1 MKKFLKLVLSFLFL
15 IGSQSVVLAQSTES
29 IKADRTN
36 FIWGEGFGT
45 TVKAADQAALADII
59 GQISTQVENTTEAQT
74 SDVNNEFKKTWS
86 DVVKTYSNAT
96 LKNTERMVIQNE
108 PDAKVFRYV
117 KRSELTKIFESRKN
131 KIIELSENAE
141 TAIKNNQVADALR
154 YFYWS
159 QTLLRSHPEASEI
172 KMKSDA
178 GTDEL
183 LITWIPMQINQ
194 IFANLTLKVDQIEQ
208 QEGYTTYNLD
218 IKYKNEPVNNFD
230 YTYWSGQ
237 DWSNI
242 ISAKDGLGVVEL
254 PKNQSNS
261 EIRIKAEYVFEG
273 EANIDLE
280 LRDVMLKLPEVPY
293 KNSYINISSKVST
306 PPKPV
311 ATTPDVTTVNESIA
325 ESKTTN
331 SAVTAPVATTEAATD
346 AATNALPTEANAG
359 MEIKPANSVGTV
371 RPLAEAKDKDAIMKK
386 VISAISTKN
395 YSSAESLFTPEGY
408 TILQGLLQYGNAQ
421 VLKLTELKYYQFGET
436 IICRSVPMSFR
447 FKSNNRT
454 FVEDVVFYFDKD
466 NKINNLTFGLS
477 KKTVD
482 DIASNNTWSEDVR
495 MQLMNF
501 MENYKTAYALK
512 RLDYIEKIFSD
523 DALIITGRL
532 TKVNN
537 SPEFQYLN
545 NSIVKYNKV
554 TKAEYLKKLKY
565 SFASNEF
572 INLRFAD
579 NIVKRSGKL
588 NAKNVYGIQ
597 IKQDYFS
604 TNYGDTGYLFL
615 LIDFSDSIAPQIHVR
630 TWQPEKNPDGSIY
643 GLSDF

>member
-1 MKKFLKLVLSFLFL
+1 M
-15 IGSQSVVLAQSTES
+15 
-29 IKADRTN
+29 
-36 FIWGEGFGT
+36 
-45 TVKAADQAALADII
+45 
-59 GQISTQVENTTEAQT
+59 
-74 SDVNNEFKKTWS
+74 
-86 DVVKTYSNAT
+86 
-96 LKNTERMVIQNE
+96 
-108 PDAKVFRYV
+108 
-117 KRSELTKIFESRKN
+117 
-131 KIIELSENAE
+131 
-141 TAIKNNQVADALR
+141 
-154 YFYWS
+154 
-159 QTLLRSHPEASEI
+159 
-172 KMKSDA
+172 
-178 GTDEL
+178 
-183 LITWIPMQINQ
+183 
-194 IFANLTLKVDQIEQ
+194 
-208 QEGYTTYNLD
+208 
-218 IKYKNEPVNNFD
+218 
-230 YTYWSGQ
+230 
-237 DWSNI
+237 
-242 ISAKDGLGVVEL
+242 
-254 PKNQSNS
+254 
-261 EIRIKAEYVFEG
+261 
-273 EANIDLE
+273 
-280 LRDVMLKLPEVPY
+280 
-293 KNSYINISSKVST
+293 NISSKVST
-306 PPKPV
+306 PPKNI
-311 ATTPDVTTVNESIA
+311 AKIPDVINAPTVSNTPNVTTTSTVTESIA
-325 ESKTTN
+325 DSKTTN
-331 SAVTAPVATTEAATD
+331 STAAAPAV
-346 AATNALPTEANAG
+346 NAVPASIVTPTEATAAI
-359 MEIKPANSVGTV
+359 EIKPANSVGTV
-371 RPLAEAKDKDAIMKK
+371 KPIAEAKDKDAIMKK
-386 VISAISTKN
+386 VVAAISTKN
-395 YSSAESLFTPEGY
+395 YSSAELLFTPEGY

-421 VLKLTELKYYQFGET
+421 VLKITELKYYQFGET
-436 IICRSVPMSFR
+436 VICRSVPMSFR

-466 NKINNLTFGLS
+466 NKISNLTFGLS

-482 DIASNNTWSEDVR
+482 DIASNNTWTEDVR

-512 RLDYIEKIFSD
+512 RIDYIEKIFSD

-532 TKVNN
+532 TKINN

>member
-1 MKKFLKLVLSFLFL
+1 MKKFLNIAMFFLFL
-15 IGSQSVVLAQSTES
+15 IGLQTVVIAQSVES
-29 IKADRTN
+29 IKADRDN

-74 SDVNNEFKKTWS
+74 SDINNEFKKTWS

-131 KIIELSENAE
+131 KIIELSQNAE

-172 KMKSDA
+172 KMKCDA
-178 GTDEL
+178 GTEEL

-194 IFANLTLKVDQIEQ
+194 IFANLNIKVDQIEQ
-208 QEGYTTYNLD
+208 QEAYTTYNLD
-218 IKYKNEPVNNFD
+218 IKYKNEPINNFD

-254 PKNQSNS
+254 PKNQINS

-293 KNSYINISSKVST
+293 KNSYINISSKVTT
-306 PPKPV
+306 PPKAVDATPEV
-311 ATTPDVTTVNESIA
+311 SNTTTVTESVNDSKPTNSTAAVSAITAETATT
-325 ESKTTN
+325 
-331 SAVTAPVATTEAATD
+331 AT
-346 AATNALPTEANAG
+346 PTEANAA
-359 MEIKPANSVGTV
+359 MEIKPANAVGTV
-371 RPLAEAKDKDAIMKK
+371 KPLAEAKDKDEIMKK

-395 YSSAESLFTPEGY
+395 YSGAESLFTPEGY

-630 TWQPEKNPDGSIY
+630 TWQPEKNADGSIY

>member
-1 MKKFLKLVLSFLFL
+1 MCKKRILFVVSSLLILSGLQNT
-15 IGSQSVVLAQSTES
+15 ISAQSIES
-29 IKADRTN
+29 IKADRETYL
-36 FIWGEGFGT
+36 WGEGTGST
-45 TVKAADQAALADII
+45 TKTADQAALADLI
-59 GQISTQVENTTEAQT
+59 GQISTQVENTTEGKT
-74 SDVNNEFKKTWS
+74 IETNDDFKRTWS

-96 LKNTERMVIQNE
+96 LKNTERVVVQNE

-117 KRSELTKIFESRKN
+117 KRSELAKIFESRKN
-131 KIIELSENAE
+131 KIIELAENAE
-141 TAIKNNQVADALR
+141 VALKNLQIADALR

-172 KMKSDA
+172 KMKSES
-178 GTDEL
+178 GKDEL

-194 IFANLTLKVDQIEQ
+194 IFSNLSVKIDQIE
-208 QEGYTTYNLD
+208 YYDSYSNYILD
-218 IKYKNEPVNNFD
+218 IRYKNEPIHNFD
-230 YTYWSGQ
+230 YTYWGGQ

-242 ISAKDGLGVVEL
+242 VSAKDGLGVLEL
-254 PKNQSNS
+254 PKTQTGA
-261 EIRIKAEYVFEG
+261 EIRLKSEYVFEG

-280 LRDVMLKLPEVPY
+280 LRDVMQKLPEVLY
-293 KNSYINISSKVST
+293 KNSYINVGSKAAIQTITS
-306 PPKPV
+306 
-311 ATTPDVTTVNESIA
+311 SIA
-325 ESKTTN
+325 ASKSTAA
-331 SAVTAPVATTEAATD
+331 SATAPTSNSIIQAI
-346 AATNALPTEANAG
+346 PTKQ
-359 MEIKPANSVGTV
+359 MNSVGSV
-371 RPLAEAKDKDAIMKK
+371 RPLTEVGDKELIMKK
-386 VISAISTKN
+386 IISAISTKK
-395 YSSAESLFTPEGY
+395 YTDVESQFTPEGFA
-408 TILQGLLQYGNAQ
+408 IFQGLLQYGNVQ
-421 VLKLTELKYYQFGET
+421 ILKVVDLKYYKFGDLV
-436 IICRSVPMSFR
+436 ICRSIPMSFN

-466 NKINNLTFGLS
+466 NKISNLTFGLS

-482 DIASNNTWSEDVR
+482 DIASNDTWSEEVR

-523 DALIITGRL
+523 DALIITGRI

-545 NSIVKYNKV
+545 NSIVKYNKQ
-554 TKAEYLKKLKY
+554 TKAEYIKKLKY

-579 NIVKRSGKL
+579 NIVKRSGKV
-588 NAKNVYGIQ
+588 NATNVYGIQ

-604 TNYGDTGYLFL
+604 TNYGDSGYLFL
-615 LIDFSDSIAPQIHVR
+615 LIDFTDSIAPQIHVR